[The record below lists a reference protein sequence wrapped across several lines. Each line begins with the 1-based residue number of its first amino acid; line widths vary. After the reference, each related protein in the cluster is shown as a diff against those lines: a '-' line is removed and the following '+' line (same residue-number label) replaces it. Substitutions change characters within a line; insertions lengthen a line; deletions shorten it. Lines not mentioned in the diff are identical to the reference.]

1 MASKMG
7 DTIEQKGRW
16 YVLGAAVLWGTTG
29 TAQAFAPAGAPPLV
43 VGALRLLVG
52 GLVLLLIAVA
62 RGGFRGSGRWQ
73 LWPTLIAAGSMAIY
87 QVCFFAAV
95 LRTGVAV
102 GTVVTIGSAP
112 PIGGVLAALVNRERI
127 AARWVAATS
136 FALSGCALL
145 VLRGSDL
152 SIDLTG
158 IFLALG
164 AGTSYA
170 VYALASKQLLRQHP
184 PEGVMAVVFCLGGLM
199 LAPLLIG
206 ADLRWVAE
214 ARGMAAVLHLGL
226 VATALAYTLFA
237 KGLQAIPVA
246 TAVTLSLAEPLTAGL
261 LGLLLL
267 GERLT
272 PAAGAGIGLLLTG
285 LAVLALDRTPVERRS
300 SYEQI

>member
-1 MASKMG
+1 MG
-7 DTIEQKGRW
+7 DAIEQRGRW
-16 YVLGAAVLWGTTG
+16 FVLAAAVLWGTTG
-29 TAQAFAPAGAPPLV
+29 TAQAFAPAGAPPLA
-43 VGALRLLVG
+43 VGALRLLIG
-52 GLVLLLIAVA
+52 GAALLLIAMT
-62 RGGFRGSGRWQ
+62 RGGFPRSARWP
-73 LWPTLIAAGSMAIY
+73 LWSTLFAAGSMAMY

-112 PIGGVLAALVNRERI
+112 PIGGILAALVNKERI
-127 AARWVAATS
+127 TARWMAATS
-136 FALSGCALL
+136 FAVAGCALL

-152 SIDLTG
+152 SVDLTG

-184 PEGVMAVVFCLGGLM
+184 PEMAMAVVFCLGGLM

-206 ADLRWVAE
+206 ADLRW
-214 ARGMAAVLHLGL
+214 AAAGSGLATVLHLGL

-237 KGLQAIPVA
+237 RGLKAIPVA

-261 LGLLLL
+261 LGLFLL

>member
-1 MASKMG
+1 MG
-7 DTIEQKGRW
+7 DAIEQRCRW
-16 YVLGAAVLWGTTG
+16 FVLAAAVLWGTTG

-43 VGALRLLVG
+43 VGALRLLIG
-52 GLVLLLIAVA
+52 GAALLLIAMT
-62 RGGFRGSGRWQ
+62 RGGFSRSARWP
-73 LWPTLIAAGSMAIY
+73 LWSTLFAAGSMAMY

-112 PIGGVLAALVNRERI
+112 PIGGILAALVHKERI
-127 AARWVAATS
+127 TARWMASTS
-136 FALSGCALL
+136 FALAGCALL

-152 SIDLTG
+152 SVDLTG

-184 PEGVMAVVFCLGGLM
+184 PEMVMAVVFCLGGLM

-206 ADLRWVAE
+206 ADLRWA
-214 ARGMAAVLHLGL
+214 AAGSGLAAVLHLGL

-237 KGLQAIPVA
+237 RGLKAIPVA

-261 LGLLLL
+261 LGLFLL